1 MKTLTYQSILYNVPT
16 PLVERKLIWL
26 ANAIDVATKNRDVTF
41 TVLFGDSSPVQLISD
56 ETWLSWKNHFK
67 SSFNLEYE
75 FFGENL
81 GHGGGHNQLSLKS
94 EADYIVFANPDVLVL
109 PDVFELCISD
119 FEENEELAAV
129 DARQLPFEHP
139 KNYDKISG
147 ETSWCSGAFLFVRGY
162 AFREVKGFD
171 EKTFFMH
178 GDDVDLSWRLKLE
191 GFKIKHKPDAVVFHS
206 KLLES
211 GNRISGSNAEL
222 KYSALSA
229 LLLPWKWSR
238 DDILTEIEVA
248 MAGSLDSNH
257 REAIAEFSRLK
268 EAELL
273 PTRIDPENRIAIFSK
288 GNYAPHRW

>member
-1 MKTLTYQSILYNVPT
+1 LTYQSILYNVPT

-26 ANAIDVATKNRDVTF
+26 ANAIDVATKNRDISF

-56 ETWLSWKNHFK
+56 DIWLSWKNHFK

-75 FFGENL
+75 FFGANL

-139 KNYDKISG
+139 KDYDKITG

-238 DDILTEIEVA
+238 DDILTEIETA
-248 MAGSLDSNH
+248 MAGSFDSNH
-257 REAIAEFSRLK
+257 TEAIADFSRLK
-268 EAELL
+268 AADLL
-273 PTRIDPENRIAIFSK
+273 PNRIDPENNIAIFIN